1 MPHELFL
8 LAAAKRVAT
17 LYTFFHFV
25 SKMAFLFLY
34 RTIRINTIVL
44 RFLPLP
50 CGTGINMQS
59 FRYPPLLFFV
69 QTTPLFSNFVHKDVI
84 NCQI

>member
-1 MPHELFL
+1 MNCSSP
-8 LAAAKRVAT
+8 AAAKRVAT
-17 LYTFFHFV
+17 LYTFFILYR
-25 SKMAFLFLY
+25 KWLLY